1 MKYMI
6 MLFGDDSWA
15 GKPPEWVKER
25 QMFMG
30 KMDQELRE
38 SGEHVDGQALA
49 GAATT
54 VRFRDGAPVATD
66 GPFAESKEALAGYW
80 IVDVESEARALEIA
94 SEAVAFTERPL
105 EVRAVMDASGEM

>member
-6 MLFGDDSWA
+6 MLFGDDAWA
-15 GKPPEWVKER
+15 GKPPEWVTER

-30 KMDQELRE
+30 RMDQELRE
-38 SGEHVDGQALA
+38 SGERVDGQALA

-54 VRFRDGAPVATD
+54 VRFRDGAPVTTD

-105 EVRAVMDASGEM
+105 EVRRVMDASGEM